1 MHSFLTRALISGGV
15 FLLSCASGPR
25 TESHED
31 YIAELE
37 YENSELRSQLANA
50 QSGASEAM
58 DAAQSAQIAAQSAQ
72 TEADR
77 CGGEDWSHVGG
88 GVQSA
93 ADDAMHAGDNAYEQ
107 VSEIVDAV
115 EY

>member
-37 YENSELRSQLANA
+37 YENSE
-50 QSGASEAM
+50 
-58 DAAQSAQIAAQSAQ
+58 
-72 TEADR
+72 
-77 CGGEDWSHVGG
+77 
-88 GVQSA
+88 QSA

>member
-1 MHSFLTRALISGGV
+1 MRRNLSRLPRRALKLKPTG
-15 FLLSCASGPR
+15 
-25 TESHED
+25 
-31 YIAELE
+31 
-37 YENSELRSQLANA
+37 SEVKI
-50 QSGASEAM
+50 GATS
-58 DAAQSAQIAAQSAQ
+58 
-72 TEADR
+72 
-77 CGGEDWSHVGG
+77 GG